1 MLCIPIMTETTEEA
15 LRQMPRCF
23 ALADLVE
30 LRIDAIINVDLD
42 SLLSSPGGKVVVTN
56 RKGDEG
62 GRFSGNEEE
71 RVALL
76 CKAVTLKADF
86 VDIELSTDP
95 KLISVLAETIR
106 KHGRRTQ
113 LIVSHH
119 DFTGTP
125 PMDDLFRIVDKS
137 YRCGADIVK
146 VATYARSMD
155 DTMTILNLISTIQRQ
170 NRSIIAFCMGE
181 TGKISRVVAP
191 LLGSVMTFATSEKG
205 AESAPGQ
212 LTIHEMKEIFRIV
225 Q

>member
-30 LRIDAIINVDLD
+30 LRIDAIENVDLD

-62 GRFSGNEEE
+62 GRFNENEEN

-76 CKAVTLKADF
+76 CKAVSLKADF
-86 VDIELSTDP
+86 VDIGLSTDP